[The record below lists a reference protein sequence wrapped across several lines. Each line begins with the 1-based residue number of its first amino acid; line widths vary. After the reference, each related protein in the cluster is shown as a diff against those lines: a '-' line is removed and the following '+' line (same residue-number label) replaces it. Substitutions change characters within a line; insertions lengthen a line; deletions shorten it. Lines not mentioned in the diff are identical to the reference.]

1 MKPTVVKIGDY
12 SGDAGHFSIRDSLEE
27 AIERIGK
34 EGAFEKGRKVMIV
47 ALDDTDECYNIS
59 FIQSGMRMSEC
70 VALCEVAKIEFLKMM
85 KYIQEQ

>member
-12 SGDAGHFSIRDSLEE
+12 SGDAGHFSIKDSLEE

-70 VALCEVAKIEFLKMM
+70 ITLCEVAKVEFLRQMGH
-85 KYIQEQ
+85 ISQD